1 MCFFSCFCLFVFVVV
16 VVVNITVF
24 RVSVALPCI
33 PIAPVST
40 DTFLKVLELLP
51 LESLSAILEYRF
63 ALQQQQKSK
72 KMCHLMFSV
81 EKFAH
86 VTCMLDNNLLLN
98 RILYIV

>member
-1 MCFFSCFCLFVFVVV
+1 MFFFVVLFLLLS
-16 VVVNITVF
+16 ILVF
-24 RVSVALPCI
+24 RVSVSLPCI
-33 PIAPVST
+33 PITPISI

-86 VTCMLDNNLLLN
+86 VTCMLDNNL
-98 RILYIV
+98 